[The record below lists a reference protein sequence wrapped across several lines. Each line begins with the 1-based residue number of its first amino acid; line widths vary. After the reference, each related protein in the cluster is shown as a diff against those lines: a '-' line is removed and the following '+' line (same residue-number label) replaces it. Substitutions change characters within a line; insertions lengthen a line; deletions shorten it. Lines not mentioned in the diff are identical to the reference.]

1 MSYDL
6 SVKLSETSLHR
17 RRAAISS
24 VIGTTIEWYDFFI
37 YGTVGAL
44 VFPTL
49 FFPES
54 DPYAGLMQTFL
65 IFAIGFVARPVGSF
79 FFSHFGDRFGRKTT
93 LIFTLLMMGIA
104 TTTMGLLPTYETIGI
119 WAPLL
124 LSILRFLQ
132 GLSAGGEWGGA
143 VLLSMEWAGRDR
155 RGFFASL
162 PQLGSPFG
170 LVLSSTV
177 VSLLLTVSGDAF
189 FSWAWRIPFLFSLGL
204 VIVGLYARLR
214 VLESPEFQKVL
225 KDENVSQAP
234 VLESLRTYPKTIL
247 WAILVNIVMFAAFYT
262 FSTFFIGYGST
273 YLNLDQNLLTN
284 ATVLG
289 GIAAALAVIVFGYF
303 SDLVGARNV
312 YAVGVLS
319 LMIWA
324 YPYFA
329 LVNSKQ
335 PFFIV
340 IAVAFAFFTFGA
352 MYGPLASF
360 VASSFP
366 ARLRYS
372 GSSVAYAIGAVLGG
386 GIAPMISTFLV
397 DNFDSAFAVSTYLI
411 SLALLGLIGALKLKE
426 L

>member
-65 IFAIGFVARPVGSF
+65 IFAIGFVTRPVGSF

-225 KDENVSQAP
+225 KDENVSKAP

-247 WAILVNIVMFAAFYT
+247 WAILVNIVMF
-262 FSTFFIGYGST
+262 
-273 YLNLDQNLLTN
+273 
-284 ATVLG
+284 
-289 GIAAALAVIVFGYF
+289 
-303 SDLVGARNV
+303 
-312 YAVGVLS
+312 
-319 LMIWA
+319 
-324 YPYFA
+324 
-329 LVNSKQ
+329 
-335 PFFIV
+335 
-340 IAVAFAFFTFGA
+340 
-352 MYGPLASF
+352 
-360 VASSFP
+360 
-366 ARLRYS
+366 
-372 GSSVAYAIGAVLGG
+372 SSVARGRLHRAEG
-386 GIAPMISTFLV
+386 
-397 DNFDSAFAVSTYLI
+397 SAKGHHYLRR
-411 SLALLGLIGALKLKE
+411 
-426 L
+426 